1 MTEFSFNGVEMDQ
14 ESFMEALDLAQESM
28 MESESAIRQQY
39 GVSGQTASAIFYLRG
54 RSRWSEEKEKE
65 LVDRDRAGNP
75 ISLGAVLSGEF

>member
-39 GVSGQTASAIFYLRG
+39 GVSDQTASAIFYLRG
-54 RSRWSEEKEKE
+54 RSRWSEEKEQE